1 MVSVD
6 VCFSLA
12 GPYRCLSAVHRV
24 SLWSPAVH
32 SRCQRHHNVTSS
44 TRLQTADLC
53 SLCVLGCSRTR
64 SRPAAGHLDSAG
76 MSRCLPVKCGCR
88 GLTCAPPVYFS
99 IRPPWR
105 QQNMCTASAVQHV
118 WERRGTAS
126 SSLLQ
131 QRPPSSGNWP
141 ITTSGD
147 SSSEAGADGTRT
159 GFLTEGAGLGIFQP
173 IRNKASGHPLQ
184 FDEG

>member
-88 GLTCAPPVYFS
+88 GLTCAPPRVFQYT
-99 IRPPWR
+99 PPMAAAEYVHR
-105 QQNMCTASAVQHV
+105 VGRTARV
-118 WERRGTAS
+118 G
-126 SSLLQ
+126 
-131 QRPPSSGNWP
+131 
-141 ITTSGD
+141 
-147 SSSEAGADGTRT
+147 EAGNSLI
-159 GFLTEGAGLGIFQP
+159 FLTPAETAFIGELANHN
-173 IRNKASGHPLQ
+173 IR
-184 FDEG
+184 